1 MEWSTACPDWEQRIV
16 ERRSLIPFD
25 PLFPDEAEAALAVFK
40 SLRVVDVP
48 GMPTFG
54 ECCEQWV
61 FDFVAAIFGAYD
73 AESGKRLVREFL
85 LLISKKNGKSTIAA
99 GIMLTALIRN
109 WRYSNELLIL
119 APTMEIANNSFNPAA
134 DMVRQDDELRDLLHI
149 QSHLRSITHRV
160 TGAVLRVVAADT
172 DTVGGKKAG
181 MVLVDEL
188 WLFGKRVNSP
198 AMLQEAT
205 GGLVSKAEGFVVYLT
220 THSDEP
226 PAGVFKSKLEYFRD
240 IRDGVVQDNKRL
252 GVLYEMPKALV
263 DSGDYLKPENFYVTN
278 PNLGRSVSGEW
289 IEDQLREIQAGG
301 KDAEGQDIQT
311 FLAKHLNIQIGQ
323 STRRDRWA
331 GADFWVS
338 GTDAT
343 ITLQTLIA
351 RSEVI
356 TIGIDGGGLD
366 DLLSIYVIG
375 RDKDNPK
382 HWLGWGRSWAHP
394 SVLERRKNQREV
406 LLDFVKDGDLYV
418 IDELGSDIDALV
430 AIAAE
435 VDASDRLAMIG
446 LDPAGVGLIVDALGE
461 IGIGTTPEVDR
472 TEKPRVVSV
481 SQGWPLQGAI
491 KTLERKLADGTFTH
505 ADQALL
511 GYAIGNAKTEIK
523 GNAVMITK
531 QLAGASKIDPLMAA
545 FDAVALMSKNPT
557 PLYQSTPWDD
567 DPEYRMTA

>member
-25 PLFPDEAEAALAVFK
+25 PLFPDEAAAALAVFK

-54 ECCEQWV
+54 ECSDEWV
-61 FDFVAAIFGAYD
+61 FDFVATIFGAYD
-73 AESGKRLVREFL
+73 AEQGKRLISEFM
-85 LLISKKNGKSTIAA
+85 LLISKKNSKSTIAA
-99 GIMLTALIRN
+99 GIMITALIRN
-109 WRYSNELLIL
+109 WRYSNELMIV
-119 APTMEIANNSFNPAA
+119 ASTMEVANNSFNPAA

-149 QSHLRSITHRV
+149 QPHLRSVTHRV

-181 MVLVDEL
+181 FVLVDEL
-188 WLFGKRVNSP
+188 WLFGKKANAP

-205 GGLVSKAEGFVVYLT
+205 GGLISRPEGFVVYLT

-240 IRDGVVQDNKRL
+240 IRDGVVVDNKRL
-252 GVLYEMPKALV
+252 GVLYEMPKAILE
-263 DSGDYLKPENFYVTN
+263 SQAYLDPANFYITN
-278 PNLGRSVSGEW
+278 PNLNRSVSGEW
-289 IEDQLREIQAGG
+289 IEDKIREIQAGG

-323 STRRDRWA
+323 TTRRDRWA
-331 GADFWVS
+331 GADFWPEAVDRS
-338 GTDAT
+338 
-343 ITLQTLIA
+343 ITLAALIE

-356 TIGIDGGGLD
+356 VLGIDGGGLD
-366 DLLSIYVIG
+366 DLLSLYAIG
-375 RDKDNPK
+375 RDRDNPK
-382 HWLGWGRSWAHP
+382 HWMGWGKSWAHP
-394 SVLERRKNQREV
+394 SVLERRKNQRET
-406 LLDFVKDGDLYV
+406 LLDFVRDGDLTIIDALGKD
-418 IDELGSDIDALV
+418 IDELV

-435 VDASDRLAMIG
+435 LDASGRLALVG

-461 IGIGTTPEVDR
+461 IGIGTTPEVDS
-472 TEKPRVVSV
+472 TGKPRVVSV

-491 KTLERKLADGTFTH
+491 KTLERKLADGTFAH
-505 ADQALL
+505 ADQPIL

-545 FDAVALMSKNPT
+545 FDAVALMSKNPSA
-557 PLYQSTPWDD
+557 LYASTPWDD